1 MKFINK
7 NKFLFVFNLC
17 FYCTFSNKILSYF
30 AEPNFIIYDEW
41 FDDDLEKTKIDF
53 KNKKIKTTKNV
64 HEFFYELSNH
74 KIGASENN
82 MQLDTKE
89 KELITNNYL
98 VNNTNYL
105 ENISE
110 SYSPLSNKKFKL
122 LKKFTKSKLKFNLT
136 KKLVYS
142 LSIVSCLIIFGF
154 LIFFILTI

>member
-1 MKFINK
+1 M
-7 NKFLFVFNLC
+7 
-17 FYCTFSNKILSYF
+17 SYF

-41 FDDDLEKTKIDF
+41 FDDNLKKTKLDV
-53 KNKKIKTTKNV
+53 KNKKIKTTENL

-105 ENISE
+105 DNISE

-142 LSIVSCLIIFGF
+142 LSIVSCLLIFGF
-154 LIFFILTI
+154 LIFLF

>member
-1 MKFINK
+1 
-7 NKFLFVFNLC
+7 
-17 FYCTFSNKILSYF
+17 LSYF

-41 FDDDLEKTKIDF
+41 FDDNLEKTKLDV
-53 KNKKIKTTKNV
+53 KNKKLKNTENL
-64 HEFFYELSNH
+64 HELFYELSNN

-82 MQLDTKE
+82 MQLDKKANK

-110 SYSPLSNKKFKL
+110 SYYPLPNKKFKIF
-122 LKKFTKSKLKFNLT
+122 KKFTKSKLKFNIT

-142 LSIVSCLIIFGF
+142 LSIVSCLLIFGF

>member
-1 MKFINK
+1 M
-7 NKFLFVFNLC
+7 
-17 FYCTFSNKILSYF
+17 SYF

-41 FDDDLEKTKIDF
+41 FDDDLEKTKLDF
-53 KNKKIKTTKNV
+53 KNKKLKNTENL

-82 MQLDTKE
+82 MQLDKKANK

-98 VNNTNYL
+98 ANNYNFGK
-105 ENISE
+105 ISE

-122 LKKFTKSKLKFNLT
+122 FKKFTKSKLKFNIT

-142 LSIVSCLIIFGF
+142 LSIVSFLLIFGF
-154 LIFFILTI
+154 LIFFIFTI

>member
-1 MKFINK
+1 M
-7 NKFLFVFNLC
+7 
-17 FYCTFSNKILSYF
+17 SYF

-41 FDDDLEKTKIDF
+41 FDDNLEKTKLDV
-53 KNKKIKTTKNV
+53 KNKKIKTTENV

-82 MQLDTKE
+82 MQLDK

-105 ENISE
+105 KKISE
-110 SYSPLSNKKFKL
+110 SYYPLSNKKFKL
-122 LKKFTKSKLKFNLT
+122 FNKFTKSKLKFNIT

-142 LSIVSCLIIFGF
+142 LSIVSFLLIFGF
-154 LIFFILTI
+154 LIFFIFSI

>member
-1 MKFINK
+1 M
-7 NKFLFVFNLC
+7 FLLYFLW
-17 FYCTFSNKILSYF
+17 NKILSYF

-41 FDDDLEKTKIDF
+41 FDDDLEKTKLDF
-53 KNKKIKTTKNV
+53 KNKKLKNTENL

-82 MQLDTKE
+82 MQLDKKANK

-98 VNNTNYL
+98 VNNYNFGK
-105 ENISE
+105 ISE

-122 LKKFTKSKLKFNLT
+122 FKKFTKSKLKFNIT

-142 LSIVSCLIIFGF
+142 LSIVSFLLIFGF
-154 LIFFILTI
+154 LIFFIFTI

>member
-1 MKFINK
+1 M
-7 NKFLFVFNLC
+7 
-17 FYCTFSNKILSYF
+17 SYF

-41 FDDDLEKTKIDF
+41 FYDDLEKTKLDF
-53 KNKKIKTTKNV
+53 KNKTLKNTENL

-82 MQLDTKE
+82 MQLDKKDNK

-110 SYSPLSNKKFKL
+110 SYYPLTNKKFKL
-122 LKKFTKSKLKFNLT
+122 FKKFTKSKLKFKIT

-142 LSIVSCLIIFGF
+142 LSIVSFLLIFGF
-154 LIFFILTI
+154 LIFFIFTK

>member
-1 MKFINK
+1 M
-7 NKFLFVFNLC
+7 
-17 FYCTFSNKILSYF
+17 SYF

-41 FDDDLEKTKIDF
+41 FDDDVEKTKLDF
-53 KNKKIKTTKNV
+53 KNKTLKNTENL

-82 MQLDTKE
+82 MQLDKKANK

-142 LSIVSCLIIFGF
+142 LSFVSCLLIFGF

>member
-1 MKFINK
+1 M
-7 NKFLFVFNLC
+7 FLLYFLW
-17 FYCTFSNKILSYF
+17 NKILSYF

-41 FDDDLEKTKIDF
+41 FDDNLKKTKLDV
-53 KNKKIKTTKNV
+53 KNKKIKTTENL

-82 MQLDTKE
+82 MQLDTKANK

-98 VNNTNYL
+98 VNNANYR

-110 SYSPLSNKKFKL
+110 IYSPLSNKKFKL
-122 LKKFTKSKLKFNLT
+122 FKKFTKSKLKFNIT

-142 LSIVSCLIIFGF
+142 LSIVSFLLIFGF
-154 LIFFILTI
+154 LIFFIFSI